1 MVGFELGFGESGWR
15 ASEEFFVV
23 GFELGFGG
31 AVGRGLVVRKCGKR
45 ACILNMV
52 VVKLG

>member
-1 MVGFELGFGESGWR
+1 MVCFGELGWR
-15 ASEEFFVV
+15 AGDELFGV
-23 GFELGFGG
+23 GLELDFGG
-31 AVGRGLVVRKCGKR
+31 VVECGRIARKGGKR

>member
-1 MVGFELGFGESGWR
+1 MVLVWWVGVESG
-15 ASEEFFVV
+15 V
-23 GFELGFGG
+23 GWGG
-31 AVGRGLVVRKCGKR
+31 EWAICFLWWKNGER

>member
-1 MVGFELGFGESGWR
+1 MAWFEWR
-15 ASEEFFVV
+15 
-23 GFELGFGG
+23 GG
-31 AVGRGLVVRKCGKR
+31 VCDMFLWWKMRER

>member
-1 MVGFELGFGESGWR
+1 MVCFGESGWR
-15 ASEEFFVV
+15 AGDEFLVV
-23 GFELGFGG
+23 GWELGFGG
-31 AVGRGLVVRKCGKR
+31 AVGCEWVVRKCGKR